1 MSSRTVRVVNVALVL
16 VFLGLCVA
24 CGGVQ
29 QAAARSKRV
38 NDMKMIGIAYYNFHD
53 ANNKPPSNAQDL
65 LTIDPTVGP
74 AVALI
79 QSGEVIFIF
88 DAKLSDMMQQ
98 GSSNVVLAYEAKAPN
113 SGGVVLLGDGSVK
126 QMTAAEFQA
135 APKAQPKK

>member
-1 MSSRTVRVVNVALVL
+1 MSIRAVRVVNVALVL

-29 QAAARSKRV
+29 QAAARSKRM
-38 NDMKMIGIAYYNFHD
+38 NDMKMIGLAYHNFHD

-98 GSSNVVLAYEAKAPN
+98 GSGSTVLAYEAKVPTA
-113 SGGVVLLGDGSVK
+113 GGVVLLGDGSVK